1 MLSIYIDQN
10 ILVYLS
16 EGKISLPTSDE
27 YTWVYSDEH
36 FAEIERSGRL
46 NLLDSLEKIGARRIK
61 IILDDKFKITNE
73 VRLEDFKS
81 ASESYNEYI
90 SNKKG
95 FSNVNL
101 DFIPLLSFFSGSKDA
116 IQIDK
121 VSENFVSGIKDLMS
135 DIFEDLNC
143 EEQKNILMNSVS
155 LIGENL
161 QSTLSEASKN
171 LKPIQE
177 LRQSLAGSDLSNLNN
192 TKGLIIDQIWEIIFN
207 KYPEISKDQF
217 FGKKPFNQPGFDEEF
232 PLLLSIAQCYSAL
245 NFVGYWPDRKMS
257 QISKI
262 NGINSDASHVGH
274 AAFCH
279 VLLSEDIRLCKK
291 ASAIYQFFN
300 INTAVCPIEID
311 KILNEKIRDGE

>member
-16 EGKISLPTSDE
+16 EGKISLPTSDG
-27 YTWVYSDEH
+27 YIWVYSDEH

-46 NLLDSLEKIGARRIK
+46 NLLDSLDKIGARRIK
-61 IILDDKFKITNE
+61 IILNDKFKITNE

-101 DFIPLLSFFSGSKDA
+101 DFIPLLSFFSGNKDA

-121 VSENFVSGIKDLMS
+121 VAENFVSGIEDLMC

-155 LIGENL
+155 LIGQNL

-171 LKPIQE
+171 LKPIRE
-177 LRQSLAGSDLSNLNN
+177 LRQLLAGSDLSNLDD
-192 TKGLIIDQIWEIIFN
+192 TKGLIIDQIWEKICI

-217 FGKKPFNQPGFDEEF
+217 FGKKPICQLGFEGEF
-232 PLLLSIAQCYSAL
+232 PLFLSIAQCYTAL

-257 QISKI
+257 LISKI
-262 NGINSDASHVGH
+262 YGINSDASHVGH

-279 VLLSEDIRLCKK
+279 ALFSEDLRLCKK
-291 ASAIYQFFN
+291 ASAIYNYFN
-300 INTAVCPIEID
+300 IPTQIFHIQVSQTGI
-311 KILNEKIRDGE
+311 